1 VKPVSKGGHHCRL
14 DTDALDRFRLADSA
28 TDELPMKELHS
39 ETGVVA
45 DLPSLEMSAPAT
57 PQMAAKGTKRGG
69 VDVREHATLPL
80 DEAAEM
86 GSGSEVSNRT
96 GRSVSITFQVVG
108 ECVDV
113 GSTDSTAQAPQGLG
127 SGEVLL

>member
-1 VKPVSKGGHHCRL
+1 
-14 DTDALDRFRLADSA
+14 
-28 TDELPMKELHS
+28 MKELHS

-57 PQMAAKGTKRGG
+57 PKMAVKDTKRGA

-80 DEAAEM
+80 DEPAEM

-108 ECVDV
+108 KRVDV
-113 GSTDSTAQAPQGLG
+113 GSADSTAQAPQGLG
-127 SGEVLL
+127 RGEVLL